1 MRSIVRRDT
10 GESYQAFLTGL
21 ATASGI
27 ETPTREDLARVDK
40 KRKKKDVEHGVGP
53 TRTTPM
59 RRSRR

>member
-27 ETPTREDLARVDK
+27 ETPTREDLA
-40 KRKKKDVEHGVGP
+40 GW
-53 TRTTPM
+53 TRSA
-59 RRSRR
+59 RRRRREWTNPHDPDAKV